1 MTFRDQLMMKLGLYV
16 SYYNC
21 LQFPVLSKSFTW
33 SLICLPHFHCKC
45 LVMNFSVIP
54 HLQFSPIEF
63 HYSHQGGTY
72 LTCMQLAIKTC
83 IFLGLIFFLKI
94 VLFSIYYVENQNHL
108 LMVLICT
115 STFNITNK
123 PKIFPIR
130 PAWISL
136 HRPWNDLA
144 TW

>member
-1 MTFRDQLMMKLGLYV
+1 MKKTTDLNSSITCFGHSDLWQNLLKQEFQHLNSWTKNENQGV
-16 SYYNC
+16 S
-21 LQFPVLSKSFTW
+21 SW
-33 SLICLPHFHCKC
+33 SREKNLTT
-45 LVMNFSVIP
+45 
-54 HLQFSPIEF
+54 PIEF

-72 LTCMQLAIKTC
+72 LTCMQLAIKAC

-94 VLFSIYYVENQNHL
+94 ISFSIHVGYQNHSL
-108 LMVLICT
+108 LILVCS
-115 STFNITNK
+115 STFNTTNK

-130 PAWISL
+130 PTWISL